1 MPLYVSGFWWN
12 VMNNQALIA
21 LHIEQI
27 EQNRRRR
34 PNWLEYKFPNIQI
47 ATVWF
52 FFDSI
57 QPILLIF
64 EIMLL
69 YRVLWELVW
78 IIEAKL
84 QFRLWTFYFR
94 KQQCVRR
101 CPKIRHFSCERDFYF
116 LRNQKTISD
125 IMRIRHYSS
134 QTISLKRLEVMIIR
148 HFHVNKTWIARK
160 CVIRMISEFLIEIE
174 WLERCL
180 INVILKSLSQ
190 EKCLILWTQQYFD
203 KEGLI
208 ENSNW
213 IKIPNAYMSKL
224 FGTIPIMASFS

>member
-52 FFDSI
+52 LFDWI

-94 KQQCVRR
+94 KQQCVRK
-101 CPKIRHFSCERDFYF
+101 CPKNKTLFMWERFLFLTKSENNFRYHANKTLFEPNNFSQKARSHDYKTFSCE
-116 LRNQKTISD
+116 
-125 IMRIRHYSS
+125 
-134 QTISLKRLEVMIIR
+134 
-148 HFHVNKTWIARK
+148 
-160 CVIRMISEFLIEIE
+160 
-174 WLERCL
+174 
-180 INVILKSLSQ
+180 
-190 EKCLILWTQQYFD
+190 
-203 KEGLI
+203 
-208 ENSNW
+208 
-213 IKIPNAYMSKL
+213 
-224 FGTIPIMASFS
+224 